1 MRDAVS
7 RPLKEP
13 IMKYAILTATVAVM
27 LGGCAAP
34 QVTENDQYKW
44 RWQTTAAKL
53 QGDLE
58 YPSHQRKSEAEKNLR
73 PCASTAT
80 TFEAPARKPQA
91 NGNLLQVND
100 TTEEAPVKWIAASCW
115 L

>member
-1 MRDAVS
+1 M
-7 RPLKEP
+7 PLLFL
-13 IMKYAILTATVAVM
+13 IAIVALMLT
-27 LGGCAAP
+27 GCTAP

-53 QGDLE
+53 PGDLE

-80 TFEAPARKPQA
+80 TFEAPAKKPQA
-91 NGNLLQVND
+91 NGNLIQVNE
-100 TTEEAPVKWIAASCW
+100 TEEEAPVKWIAASCW